1 MRRRYLHWIVMAVLL
16 GGCVAPRPPG
26 LSSTAQP
33 PRAEPSQ
40 TRDAPPG
47 APLPGLLAYL
57 DFTNG
62 FRDLTF
68 GDEPTP
74 DMQLTERK
82 GDTTLY
88 RRPRDELTF
97 GGAGLRDLAYVFYK
111 GQLLAVLLKT
121 AGLQQTQMLRE
132 QLQDTYG
139 AGVRADPSRQ
149 RYIWHGMRV
158 LVVYDQRPHTD
169 EALVVW
175 QSLPLQHERHA
186 DQQGRREGYQR

>member
-1 MRRRYLHWIVMAVLL
+1 
-16 GGCVAPRPPG
+16 
-26 LSSTAQP
+26 
-33 PRAEPSQ
+33 
-40 TRDAPPG
+40 
-47 APLPGLLAYL
+47 
-57 DFTNG
+57 
-62 FRDLTF
+62 
-68 GDEPTP
+68 
-74 DMQLTERK
+74 MQLTERK

-88 RRPRDELTF
+88 RRPRDKLTF